1 MAYTPR
7 PLPSAILKSPT
18 SYKLR
23 MDCLPRARPSPTSF
37 FGQFAAVL
45 LFLAAVAL
53 HGQVQTGAAQAS
65 SPETVAGRVVN
76 AISGAPIARVLVQLG
91 PASTF
96 TDHDGKFALA
106 DVPAG
111 GGGTVELTKPG
122 YFTSPEH
129 TDPPGVQV
137 TATQLATPLDLR
149 LYPEALLTG
158 TVVAQDG
165 APLSGVQVT
174 ARRLATEDLLRRFE
188 TVASVETDSH
198 GAFRLAIPAGDYQVA
213 TQFVATAPETGLSIL
228 PAVAPSGAGGNTM
241 HLSSGEQ
248 QQVELRPHTGVP
260 HTVGLA
266 VQGLSEE
273 RSPTLTLSTAN
284 GATWQM
290 GAESESESDQ
300 TNVRLPSG
308 SYHLS
313 IAARGGDTLSFGEA
327 RLTVPDHD
335 IAGITVQL
343 APVAPIPVEVTV
355 DGHASAGAVP
365 SAQEL
370 GLQLLPEQG
379 EHAARREDTIRLQ
392 TRPGRGPVLQ
402 PHPGRFRLVAAPR
415 SSWYIV
421 SASYGGAEVL
431 GQSLT
436 VSAGSG
442 SPPLQLIVSN
452 GMGSLEGQ
460 VTAGGSPVSAWI
472 DLLPTFPSATPVI
485 SLRSASDG
493 SFSLPSVQPGSYL
506 GLALEHRTGAD
517 LADPAV
523 RGSLGVRTQT
533 VTVQPGTKATLDLE
547 ILQGSSAP

>member
-1 MAYTPR
+1 
-7 PLPSAILKSPT
+7 
-18 SYKLR
+18 
-23 MDCLPRARPSPTSF
+23 MDRLPRARPSPISF
-37 FGQFAAVL
+37 FGQFAAVP
-45 LFLAAVAL
+45 LFLVAVAL
-53 HGQVQTGAAQAS
+53 HGQVKTGAAQAS
-65 SPETVAGRVVN
+65 SPETVNGRVAN
-76 AISGAPIARVLVQLG
+76 AVSGAPIARVLVQLG
-91 PASTF
+91 PAAAF
-96 TDHDGKFALA
+96 TDHDGKFALT
-106 DVPAG
+106 DVPGG

-129 TDPPGVQV
+129 TDPPVVQV
-137 TATQLATPLDLR
+137 TATQLANPLELR

-198 GAFRLAIPAGDYQVA
+198 GAFRLAVPAGDYQVA

-228 PAVAPSGAGGNTM
+228 PAVAPSGVGGSTM
-241 HLSSGEQ
+241 HVGSGEQ
-248 QQVELRPHTGVP
+248 QQVELRPHTGAP

-266 VQGLSEE
+266 VQGLSE

-284 GATWQM
+284 GATWQI
-290 GAESESESDQ
+290 GAGSGAESDQ
-300 TNVRLPSG
+300 TTVRLPSG

-313 IAARGGDTLSFGEA
+313 IAASGGDTLSYGEA

-335 IAGITVQL
+335 ISGIAVQL
-343 APVAPIPVEVTV
+343 APVAPIPVEVSV
-355 DGHASAGAVP
+355 DGHASPGAVP

-370 GLQLLPEQG
+370 GLQLVPEQQ
-379 EHAARREDTIRLQ
+379 EFAARREDTIRLQ

-436 VSAGSG
+436 VNAGSG
-442 SPPLQLIVSN
+442 SPPLQLVVSN
-452 GMGSLEGQ
+452 VMGSLEGQ
-460 VTAGGSPVSAWI
+460 VTAVGSPASAWI

-533 VTVQPGTKATLDLE
+533 VTVQPGTKATLDLDV
-547 ILQGSSAP
+547 LRGSSAP